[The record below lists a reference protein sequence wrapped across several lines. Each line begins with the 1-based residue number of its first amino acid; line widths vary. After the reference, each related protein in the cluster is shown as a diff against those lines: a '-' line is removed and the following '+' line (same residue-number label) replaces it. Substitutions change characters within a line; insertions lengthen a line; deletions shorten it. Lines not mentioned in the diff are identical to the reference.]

1 MKIQPKALLPCI
13 PGFERGM
20 LMRLKKMLN
29 SKGIVNIMY
38 IPVILLFVSFIIYPL
53 IKGIGISMTN
63 WNGYSD
69 ASTYIGL
76 ENYRKMFAD
85 RNFFLIIKNTLI
97 YGIGSAVLENVVG
110 LLYAV
115 LLDKKSKAVGFA
127 RTAIYLPVIVAPL
140 IMGYIWYFMFEPI
153 GGAVNDILIAMGLE
167 SVDLLTK
174 GTTTV
179 WIITFIN
186 SYQYVGIAMMI
197 YLAGLQTIPADYQEA
212 AKIDGAS
219 SFQNFVYVKIPL
231 LLPSITVNVV
241 TNLIG
246 SLKLFDIIVAMTN
259 GGPGYSTQSLSTMMY
274 QLYFGKQD
282 AGYAAAMGIFMFC
295 SIAVISVAV
304 LLWFRK
310 REVDA

>member
-1 MKIQPKALLPCI
+1 
-13 PGFERGM
+13 
-20 LMRLKKMLN
+20 MRVRKMLN
-29 SKGIVNIMY
+29 SKKIVNIMY

-63 WNGYSD
+63 WNGYSQE
-69 ASTYIGL
+69 SSFIGWD
-76 ENYRKMFAD
+76 NYRKMFED

-97 YGIGSAVLENVVG
+97 YGIGSAALENVIG
-110 LLYAV
+110 LLYAI
-115 LLDKKSKAVGFA
+115 LLDRKSKAVGFA

-140 IMGYIWYFMFEPI
+140 IMGYIWYFMFEPV

-167 SVDLLTK
+167 SVDFLTK

-197 YLAGLQTIPADYQEA
+197 YLAGLQTIPTDYQEA

-219 SFQNFVYVKIPL
+219 SLQNFIYVKIPL

-295 SIAVISVAV
+295 SIAVISVIV

-310 REVDA
+310 KEVDV

>member
-1 MKIQPKALLPCI
+1 
-13 PGFERGM
+13 
-20 LMRLKKMLN
+20 
-29 SKGIVNIMY
+29 MY

-63 WNGYSD
+63 WNGYSQE
-69 ASTYIGL
+69 SSFIGWD
-76 ENYRKMFAD
+76 NYRKMFED

-97 YGIGSAVLENVVG
+97 YGIGSAALENVIG
-110 LLYAV
+110 LLYAI
-115 LLDKKSKAVGFA
+115 LLDRKSKAVGFA

-140 IMGYIWYFMFEPI
+140 IMGYIWYFMFEPV

-167 SVDLLTK
+167 SVDFLTK

-197 YLAGLQTIPADYQEA
+197 YLAGLQTIPTDYQEA

-219 SFQNFVYVKIPL
+219 SLQNFIYVKIPL

-295 SIAVISVAV
+295 SIAVISVIV

-310 REVDA
+310 KEVDV

>member
-153 GGAVNDILIAMGLE
+153 GGAVNDILIGL
-167 SVDLLTK
+167 SLG
-174 GTTTV
+174 GTT
-179 WIITFIN
+179 
-186 SYQYVGIAMMI
+186 
-197 YLAGLQTIPADYQEA
+197 
-212 AKIDGAS
+212 
-219 SFQNFVYVKIPL
+219 
-231 LLPSITVNVV
+231 
-241 TNLIG
+241 
-246 SLKLFDIIVAMTN
+246 
-259 GGPGYSTQSLSTMMY
+259 
-274 QLYFGKQD
+274 
-282 AGYAAAMGIFMFC
+282 GYAINPARDLGPRIVYQFLPICRDCDDDLSGRFANDTGRL
-295 SIAVISVAV
+295 SGSGQN
-304 LLWFRK
+304 
-310 REVDA
+310 